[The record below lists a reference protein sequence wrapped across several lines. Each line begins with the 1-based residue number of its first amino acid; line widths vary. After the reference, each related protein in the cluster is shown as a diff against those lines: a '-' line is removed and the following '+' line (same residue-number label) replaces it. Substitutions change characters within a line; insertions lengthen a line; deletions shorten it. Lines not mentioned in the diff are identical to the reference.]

1 MPQIHFIVATQAINK
16 RPFLNALTRL
26 LSEDQ
31 GRSVYIDRTC
41 GALSDFVNVSDINDD
56 TVKTLVASSI
66 SANESA
72 DDIVFMSYGISNS
85 ISALLET
92 YPEAAVYVLRRRTE
106 DNLSNEK
113 VRSEYISN
121 AKVIADIEESA
132 IAEAHTN
139 TINSIQQLID
149 DNSLTFDILKKKFFN
164 ENGEKLIVNES
175 TEDWRY
181 SNLKV
186 ATINLPTYS

>member
-66 SANESA
+66 SANKSA

-113 VRSEYISN
+113 VSSEYISN
-121 AKVIADIEESA
+121 AKVIADIEASA
-132 IAEAHTN
+132 VAEAHTN

>member
-16 RPFLNALTRL
+16 RPFLNALVRL

-31 GRSVYIDRTC
+31 GRSTHIDRTC
-41 GALSDFVNVSDINDD
+41 GALSDFVKVSDIAAN

-113 VRSEYISN
+113 VSSAHISN
-121 AKVIADIEESA
+121 AKVVADVEPA
-132 IAEAHTN
+132 AMAEAHTN

>member
-1 MPQIHFIVATQAINK
+1 MPQIHFIVGTQGVYK
-16 RPFLNALTRL
+16 RPFSNALNRL

-31 GRSVYIDRTC
+31 DRSIVIDRTC
-41 GALSDFVNVSDINDD
+41 GALGDFSSVSHIDD
-56 TVKTLVASSI
+56 TTVKTLVTSSI

-72 DDIVFMSYGISNS
+72 DDIIFTGYGISNS
-85 ISALLET
+85 INALIET
-92 YPEAAVYVLRRRTE
+92 YPEAAVYVLRQRTV
-106 DNLSNEK
+106 DNLSDEK
-113 VRSEYISN
+113 VSSERISN
-121 AKVIADIEESA
+121 AKIIADIEQSA
-132 IAEAHTN
+132 MLEAHTN

-149 DNSLTFDILKKKFFN
+149 NNSLTFDILKKKFFN